1 MVSLEVVQIM
11 NKYTNNIFH
20 GCCCPPPS
28 PPPFPPW
35 GPTGPRGATGPTG
48 PAGPTGATGITGP
61 AGPTG
66 ATGPAGM
73 SITGPAG
80 PTGATGATGSTGPT
94 GTTGV
99 TGATGPVPPIPE
111 DVFASFLNFAA
122 QFQNASLIPMGIGVS
137 DPTGNIVLSD
147 PTRIT
152 LAPGIYSIFYDV
164 SVLFSES
171 AYMQV
176 TPYYNGAPHLEY
188 GVYFMTGAG
197 RSSASASKSF
207 IIEVPV
213 QTVFNLTFN
222 SSAPS
227 SEGALSIVI
236 FKLRRTM

>member
-1 MVSLEVVQIM
+1 M

-48 PAGPTGATGITGP
+48 PAGPTGATG
-61 AGPTG
+61 
-66 ATGPAGM
+66 
-73 SITGPAG
+73 
-80 PTGATGATGSTGPT
+80 ATGSTGPT
-94 GTTGV
+94 GATGV

-152 LAPGIYSIFYDV
+152 LAPGIYSIFMTCP
-164 SVLFSES
+164 F
-171 AYMQV
+171 
-176 TPYYNGAPHLEY
+176 
-188 GVYFMTGAG
+188 YFQNPPIC
-197 RSSASASKSF
+197 RLRP
-207 IIEVPV
+207 IRR
-213 QTVFNLTFN
+213 
-222 SSAPS
+222 APS
-227 SEGALSIVI
+227 
-236 FKLRRTM
+236 